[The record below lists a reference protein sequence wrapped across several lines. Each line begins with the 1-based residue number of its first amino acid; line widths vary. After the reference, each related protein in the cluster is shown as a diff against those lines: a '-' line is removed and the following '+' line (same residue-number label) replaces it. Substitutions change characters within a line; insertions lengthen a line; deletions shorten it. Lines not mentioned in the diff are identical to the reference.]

1 MTPPG
6 RTRRTPPCRSTRRR
20 NDRQPPNTVRRRVT
34 PAMEPT
40 PTPSGT
46 VEDHRLSAPHSMHRA
61 APASRAY
68 GRYAVGLP
76 ADPGHRRLTAV
87 RPNNGGQR
95 PQKDK
100 QQNTADLTGPAP
112 SGMTTK
118 RPRSARR
125 RVRRPANS
133 SRTDGSLGCAD
144 DQDQMQLSWP
154 TGRRIWIRTAHGP
167 LTGRRARARAP
178 MWWHTLS
185 PAARRR
191 RHDDGES

>member
-34 PAMEPT
+34 SAMEPT

-118 RPRSARR
+118 RRRSAMRR
-125 RVRRPANS
+125 LLQLAPLHREGSPNQSYGTVAREFSSDGVSVGVCVLQKVR
-133 SRTDGSLGCAD
+133 
-144 DQDQMQLSWP
+144 P
-154 TGRRIWIRTAHGP
+154 TGW
-167 LTGRRARARAP
+167 
-178 MWWHTLS
+178 S
-185 PAARRR
+185 SV
-191 RHDDGES
+191 DQ